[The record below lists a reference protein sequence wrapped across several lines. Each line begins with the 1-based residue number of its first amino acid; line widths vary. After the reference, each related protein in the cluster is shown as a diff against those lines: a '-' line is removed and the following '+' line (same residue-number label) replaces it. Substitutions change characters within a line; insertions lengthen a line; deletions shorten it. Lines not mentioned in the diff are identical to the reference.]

1 MRAYYKNY
9 DVLVVGAGHAGCE
22 AALAAARMG
31 CQTLVMTLSIDTIG
45 KMPCNPAIGGLAKGH
60 LVKEID
66 ALGGEM
72 AKAIDETGIQ
82 FRQLNT
88 KKGPA
93 VRSSRAQADKKAYQ
107 LYMKQ
112 VLENQDGL
120 DIKEGLVEELLT
132 DHGKCIG
139 VLSRTGTAYLAQTVI
154 LTAGTFL
161 RGTIHIGDVSYSA
174 GRAGESSAERLSKSF
189 LDLGLEVSRLKT
201 GTPPRVNARTVD
213 FNLMEDQPGD
223 ENPRPFSFSNN
234 RITQSQI
241 PCYITYTNP
250 KTHQII
256 CDNLMRSAMYSGRI
270 KGVGPRY
277 CPSIED
283 KVVRF
288 SEKNEHRI
296 FVEPEG
302 RDTQE
307 IYLNGISASLPED
320 VQMDMVASIR
330 GLENAEIMRFG
341 YAVEY
346 DFAPATQLYPTLE
359 TKKVE
364 NLFFAGQLNGT
375 TGYEEAGAQG
385 LMAGI
390 NAGLKVKNQ
399 DSLILDRSQAYI
411 GVLIDDLVTKDIRE
425 PYRMFTS
432 RAEHRLRL
440 REDNADLRLTETGY
454 RVGTI
459 STADY
464 QRFLDKKQQIEA
476 ELERLSNTKIKP
488 SPETL
493 DQLQKIGL
501 PSIKMPTTLAEL
513 LKRPNISYQQI
524 QGLEIQDLA
533 DSYILRSCQPV
544 PAKIRDGV
552 GHIRTVEEQVEI
564 QIKYAGYIARQDL
577 QIERFKKFEAVR
589 IPNDFDFLS
598 VHGLKTEAQKKLAQI
613 RPLSIGHASR
623 VPGVSPA
630 DISILMV
637 WLKNR
642 TKSSDSSSTEIPAPA
657 KVPAGSNQYQA

>member
-1 MRAYYKNY
+1 MNYYYKNY

-22 AALAAARMG
+22 AALASARMG
-31 CQTLVMTLSIDTIG
+31 CQTLMLTISLDTIG
-45 KMPCNPAIGGLAKGH
+45 KMSCNPAIGGLAKGH

-112 VLENQDGL
+112 VLENQDYL
-120 DIKEGLVEELLT
+120 DVKEGLVEELLT
-132 DHGKCIG
+132 ENGQCLG
-139 VLSRTGTAYLAQTVI
+139 VISHTQTAYLAQTVI
-154 LTAGTFL
+154 LTTGTFL
-161 RGTIHIGDVSYSA
+161 KGTIHIGDVSYSA
-174 GRAGESSAERLSKSF
+174 GRAGESAAEKLSESF
-189 LDLGLEVSRLKT
+189 LDLGFEVGRLKT
-201 GTPPRVNARTVD
+201 GTPPRVNAQTVD
-213 FNLMEDQPGD
+213 FSKMEIQPGD
-223 ENPRPFSFSNN
+223 EVPKPFSFSNHS
-234 RITQSQI
+234 IGQSQL
-241 PCYITYTNP
+241 PCYITYTNSQ
-250 KTHQII
+250 THDII
-256 CDNLMRSAMYSGRI
+256 RNNLERSAMYSGRI
-270 KGVGPRY
+270 QGVGPRY

-288 SEKNEHRI
+288 EEKNEHRI

-320 VQMDMVASIR
+320 VQVEMVRSIQ
-330 GLENAEIMRFG
+330 GLEKAEIMRFA

-359 TKKVE
+359 TKRVR

-375 TGYEEAGAQG
+375 TGYEEAAAQG

-390 NAGLKVKNQ
+390 NASLKAKNQ
-399 DSLILDRSQAYI
+399 SQLVLDRASAYI

-432 RAEHRLRL
+432 RAEHRLQL
-440 REDNADLRLTETGY
+440 REDNADWRLTEIGY
-454 RVGTI
+454 QIGTVCE
-459 STADY
+459 SDY
-464 QRFLDKKQQIEA
+464 NKFVKKKKA
-476 ELERLSNTKIKP
+476 VLTELRLLSQTQIKP
-488 SPETL
+488 TEEMAKKL
-493 DQLQKIGL
+493 EKVGL
-501 PSIKMPTTLAEL
+501 PTIKTAMTLADL
-513 LKRPNISYQQI
+513 LKRPHITYQQI
-524 QGLEIQDLA
+524 SNLATEIGISSTINLDQDV
-533 DSYILRSCQPV
+533 SC
-544 PAKIRDGV
+544 AIR
-552 GHIRTVEEQVEI
+552 EQVEI

-577 QIERFKKFEAVR
+577 QIEKFRRLETLP
-589 IPNDFDFLS
+589 IPSNFNFDA
-598 VHGLKTEAQKKLAQI
+598 VHGLKTEARKKLSQV
-613 RPLSIGHASR
+613 RPVSIGHASR
-623 VPGVSPA
+623 VPGVTPA

-637 WLKNR
+637 WLKSR
-642 TKSSDSSSTEIPAPA
+642 EMKEINNEKKEDKNLLA
-657 KVPAGSNQYQA
+657 